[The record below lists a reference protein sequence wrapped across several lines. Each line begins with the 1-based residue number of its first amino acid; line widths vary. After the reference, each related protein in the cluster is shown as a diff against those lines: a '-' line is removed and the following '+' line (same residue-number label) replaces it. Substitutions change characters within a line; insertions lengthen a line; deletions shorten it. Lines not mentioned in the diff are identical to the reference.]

1 MPDLAAIRGYY
12 DRIGRGQ
19 DTQRFY
25 EDPATDRLLELG
37 AFSMAR
43 SVVELGCGTGRYAR
57 TLLHDQLPPNA
68 TYRGFE
74 LSERMTAI
82 AAARLRPWAD
92 RASAECIAGEP
103 PLSVADGTADRFI
116 ASYVLDLMTPAD
128 AGRWLGEAHRLLE
141 ADGLLGL
148 VSITHGTGRLPR
160 LVSNTW
166 TRIWRR
172 RPMLVGGCRPIE
184 LLDLLDEQSWTVIQH
199 AVVTAWAVS
208 SEVVVARRRS

>member
-1 MPDLAAIRGYY
+1 MPDPAAIRGYY

-37 AFSMAR
+37 AFSTAH

-57 TLLHDQLPPNA
+57 TLLRDYLPPNA
-68 TYRGFE
+68 TYHGFE

-82 AAARLRPWAD
+82 ASGRLRRWAD
-92 RASAECIAGEP
+92 RASAERIAGEP
-103 PLSVADGTADRFI
+103 PLSVADATADRFI
-116 ASYVLDLMTPAD
+116 ANYVLDLMTPAD
-128 AGRWLGEAHRLLE
+128 ARRWLAEAHRVLE

-148 VSITHGTGRLPR
+148 VSITPGGGRVSS
-160 LVSNTW
+160 LVSSTW

-184 LLDLLDEQSWTVIQH
+184 LLHLLDELSWTVVQRE
-199 AVVTAWAVS
+199 VVTVWAVS
-208 SEVVVARRRS
+208 SEVVVARRH